1 MKKRLVSLALA
12 ALLLVAVPLS
22 AFATSGF
29 NQHVFDGRN
38 DIINNTDD
46 MTGEITIFPSSD
58 YYGSIYVPLS
68 SSAFIG
74 VSAGIAS
81 NDYNDLFALIFDYT
95 GIDWAGIESIIIKI
109 GDNRYTFSDFYKSS
123 YVTDEGLADEY
134 IAFPLKKETLGFIND
149 FCKHQNEEIK
159 VRLNGSVQTFDF
171 ILSPS
176 EKNAIVGLYN
186 LYVAGGGTQEAN
198 LRSISND
205 DVTHVELN
213 GKILA

>member
-22 AFATSGF
+22 AFATSKF
-29 NQHVFDGRN
+29 NTSVFDGRD
-38 DIINNTDD
+38 DIIVESDD
-46 MTGEITIFPSSD
+46 MTGETFVFPSSD
-58 YYGSIYVPLS
+58 YYGSKYVPLS

-74 VSAGIAS
+74 VSAGISSA
-81 NDYNDLFALIFDYT
+81 DYSDLFALIFDYT
-95 GIDWAGIESIIIKI
+95 GIDWAGVESIIIKI
-109 GDNRYTFSDFYKSS
+109 GDNRYTFSNFYKSS
-123 YVTDEGLADEY
+123 YVTNEGLADEY
-134 IAFPLKKETLGFIND
+134 ISIPLKKETLVFVND

-186 LYVAGGGTQEAN
+186 LYVSGGGTQESN
-198 LRSISND
+198 LRNISNED
-205 DVTHVELN
+205 ATHVELN

>member
-1 MKKRLVSLALA
+1 MKKRFISLVLA

-22 AFATSGF
+22 AFAASGF
-29 NQHVFDGRN
+29 NQNIFDGRS
-38 DIINNTDD
+38 DIISKSDD
-46 MTGEITIFPSSD
+46 MTGETFVVPSYD
-58 YYGSIYVPLS
+58 YYGSTYVPLS
-68 SSAFIG
+68 SSAFID

-81 NDYNDLFALIFDYT
+81 NDYDDLFTLIFDYT

-109 GDNRYTFSDFYKSS
+109 GDNRYTFSNFYKSS
-123 YVTDEGLADEY
+123 NVTNEGLADEY
-134 IAFPLKKETLGFIND
+134 ITIPMKRETLGFMND